1 MYLEGLVV
9 GIMSLEYLA
18 LTWLLFMFISPLF
31 NMPALSGISF
41 TLFGRWTINNVHV
54 LLPAALHAFVFGMF
68 FNNAWLRYA
77 ITGKMLTAMNPASM
91 AVWMFTYPEIIFN
104 NMMSTG
110 LLGLML
116 LFPGFLVFTLP
127 WVTFVGFV
135 ANAFIRGESFE
146 KLMSTGG
153 IRKSPVVRG
162 LVKTVAPRAI
172 RK

>member
-1 MYLEGLVV
+1 
-9 GIMSLEYLA
+9 
-18 LTWLLFMFISPLF
+18 LFDV
-31 NMPALSGISF
+31 PALSGISF
-41 TLFGRWTINNVHV
+41 TLFGRWTITNVHV

-77 ITGKMLTAMNPASM
+77 ITGKMLTAMNPVSM
-91 AVWMFTYPEIIFN
+91 ALWMLTYPEIIFN

-135 ANAFIRGESFE
+135 ANSFIRGESFE

-153 IRKSPVVRG
+153 IRKSPVVRE
-162 LVKTVAPRAI
+162 LVRTVTPGAR
-172 RK
+172 RNS